1 MLIRSFNSSQIYF
14 IVAKVETF
22 MKTEKNFRTKNT
34 KTFLYKRMGF
44 HGSRKNDRLGVNEH
58 L

>member
-44 HGSRKNDRLGVNEH
+44 HGSRKMTDWK
-58 L
+58 

>member
-14 IVAKVETF
+14 IIAKVETF
-22 MKTEKNFRTKNT
+22 MKTEKIFRTKNT

-44 HGSRKNDRLGVNEH
+44 HESRKMIDLG
-58 L
+58 